1 MQGRRSQRNQ
11 RGKVEADPEVAT
23 RAHPA
28 GEEVLVMK
36 EVTIVRNII
45 VKAGIFENSIS
56 DILYNFSDAET
67 EAGVAVE
74 TETDTLIETGED
86 MKNGEVVAEA
96 GVARDRELVHDTMMI
111 CTMIMRNRKVMR
123 TGGDEITDWE
133 CANDHFISKFAF
145 MIVSENDPLVYT

>member
-1 MQGRRSQRNQ
+1 MR
-11 RGKVEADPEVAT
+11 
-23 RAHPA
+23 
-28 GEEVLVMK
+28 
-36 EVTIVRNII
+36 EVTIVRNIV
-45 VKAGIFENSIS
+45 VKAGIFEDSDSIS

-74 TETDTLIETGED
+74 TDTTALIETGED

-96 GVARDRELVHDTMMI
+96 EAGVARDQELVHDTMMI

-145 MIVSENDPLVYT
+145 MIVSENDPLVQS

>member
-1 MQGRRSQRNQ
+1 MQGMRSQRNQ
-11 RGKVEADPEVAT
+11 RRKVEADPEVAT

-28 GEEVLVMK
+28 EEEVLVMK

-67 EAGVAVE
+67 KAGVAVE
-74 TETDTLIETGED
+74 TDTTALIETGED

-96 GVARDRELVHDTMMI
+96 GVARDHKLVHDTMMI
-111 CTMIMRNRKVMR
+111 YMMIMINRKVMR
-123 TGGDEITDWE
+123 TGGDEITDRE
-133 CANDHFISKFAF
+133 CADDHFISKFAF
-145 MIVSENDPLVYT
+145 MIVSENDPLVQS